1 VSSSLKYAI
10 FVFALVISTN
20 SSPHDPSAASTPPPA
35 ITKLL
40 FGQAQLLRA
49 FATNLIQ
56 RPSAAPTTET
66 LTIDG
71 ITWEFMSCHV
81 ALATIADN
89 AYLYSSAVDSRDKER
104 IGLLLGKQRL
114 ATIAMGEAALRYLD
128 RQQSLL
134 TEPGVSLQVQLG
146 QEAIRTA
153 TDALKAWNPER
164 PQ

>member
-1 VSSSLKYAI
+1 
-10 FVFALVISTN
+10 
-20 SSPHDPSAASTPPPA
+20 
-35 ITKLL
+35 
-40 FGQAQLLRA
+40 
-49 FATNLIQ
+49 
-56 RPSAAPTTET
+56 
-66 LTIDG
+66 
-71 ITWEFMSCHV
+71 MSCHV

-89 AYLYSSAVDSRDKER
+89 AYLYSSAADSRDKER

-128 RQQSLL
+128 RQQPLL

-146 QEAIRTA
+146 QEAIRAA